1 MELDSTDVEAKV
13 FDVVR
18 KGYDRTQVGEFLA
31 KVSASMSRT
40 DERRKIA
47 EVRTEQLEREFR
59 EVKARADS
67 TIQETVAARVRL
79 LDAKSKDSPVTKA
92 QPSTTAVVNQAKIEA
107 QQILEQANVRAG
119 ALQAE
124 AEAVIEGALATSA
137 KISEERSDL
146 LGSTEA
152 ERIGLIAV
160 AIEQADEIRTE
171 AMQTREHARA
181 DAAGTAA
188 EVRHKAEVDA
198 DRLMA
203 EARTK
208 AEKITVSA
216 EQQRDDLLAS
226 IDQSRTRLEQID
238 QLVES
243 SESLEPAASLESP
256 DTQLPDDLTA
266 DASDELEQMTVD
278 LREEPATDEP
288 DLDKPNWDESDWDEP
303 IETVRSSRT
312 SRYKSRSAN
321 LPHLGDDA
329 ASVIG
334 SLGNLRTKD

>member
-1 MELDSTDVEAKV
+1 MELDSTDVEAKT

-18 KGYDRTQVGEFLA
+18 KGYDRGQVTGFLE
-31 KVSASMSRT
+31 KVSDSMSRT

-47 EVRTEQLEREFR
+47 EVRAEQLEREFR

-79 LDAKSKDSPVTKA
+79 LDAKSKDSPTARV

-137 KISEERSDL
+137 KINEERSDL

-152 ERIGLIAV
+152 ERIGLIA
-160 AIEQADEIRTE
+160 AATEQADEIRTE
-171 AMQTREHARA
+171 AMQVGEHARA

-188 EVRHKAEVDA
+188 EVRHKAEIEA

-203 EARTK
+203 ETRTRAEEITAR
-208 AEKITVSA
+208 A

-226 IDQSRTRLEQID
+226 IDQSRSRLDQID
-238 QLVES
+238 HLVES
-243 SESLEPAASLESP
+243 AESLEPAAPLEP
-256 DTQLPDDLTA
+256 ADAQLTDDLTV
-266 DASDELEQMTVD
+266 DASEELEQMTVD
-278 LREEPATDEP
+278 LRAEPTADES

-334 SLGNLRTKD
+334 SLGKLRSKD

>member
-1 MELDSTDVEAKV
+1 MELDSTDVEAKT

-18 KGYDRTQVGEFLA
+18 KGYDQTQVGEFLE

-47 EVRTEQLEREFR
+47 EVRAEQLEREFR

-79 LDAKSKDSPVTKA
+79 LDAKPGGTPA
-92 QPSTTAVVNQAKIEA
+92 TRTQPSTTAVVNQAKIEA

-137 KISEERSDL
+137 KINEERSDL
-146 LGSTEA
+146 LGSTGA

-171 AMQTREHARA
+171 AMQAGEHTKA
-181 DAAGTAA
+181 DAAGAAA

-198 DRLMA
+198 DRLVA
-203 EARTK
+203 EARAN
-208 AEKITVSA
+208 AEAITTRA
-216 EQQRDDLLAS
+216 EQQRDDLLVS
-226 IDQSRTRLEQID
+226 IDQSRARLEQID
-238 QLVES
+238 QLAES
-243 SESLEPAASLESP
+243 AESLEPAASLESL
-256 DTQLPDDLTA
+256 DAQLPDDPTV
-266 DASDELEQMTVD
+266 DASEELEQMTVD
-278 LREEPATDEP
+278 LRTEPAADES

-303 IETVRSSRT
+303 IETTRSSRT

-334 SLGNLRTKD
+334 SLGNLRSKD